1 MISNAPVPF
10 VSSPGVAGFANRSLA
25 SGYGRENH
33 YSKSSYSNG
42 MPKNLEGSFLAKSGS
57 GYQDTSINGSELL
70 ETAKEILPTLQVV
83 GQIKLTYIIAEG
95 QNGLYLVDQHAA
107 HERIL
112 FDQITERSASK
123 TPQMQPLLQSCP
135 IDLTPTQL
143 GVIDSHQD
151 ILRSYGFEFDKFGE
165 MTVLLRGIPSIV
177 KPLDPVK
184 SFIDLL
190 DVVAFEGLMR
200 KREDAVSAS
209 LACHSA
215 VRAGMLLGQ
224 EEMISLLEQLHR
236 TPNPHTCPHG
246 RPTLIHFSNY
256 QLEREFGRR

>member
-1 MISNAPVPF
+1 M
-10 VSSPGVAGFANRSLA
+10 
-25 SGYGRENH
+25 
-33 YSKSSYSNG
+33 
-42 MPKNLEGSFLAKSGS
+42 
-57 GYQDTSINGSELL
+57 
-70 ETAKEILPTLQVV
+70 QVI

-95 QNGLYLVDQHAA
+95 QDGLYLVDQHAA

-112 FDQITERSASK
+112 FDQITEKSSAK
-123 TPQMQPLLQSCP
+123 TPQMQSLLQSCP

-184 SFIDLL
+184 SFVDLL
-190 DVVAFEGLMR
+190 DVVAFEGLVR

-215 VRAGMLLGQ
+215 VRAGMLLAQ
-224 EEMISLLEQLHR
+224 EEMMSLLEQLHR